1 VKSLARV
8 ASILSVMIVAFVAIA
23 LIGVNLYVQ
32 SQGTQARIQQEL
44 SQRLGTPLHIRSASV
59 TPWGGLT
66 LTGITIPQTSPA
78 TSSDFLDAKSFHLHV
93 RLLSL
98 FSRQLVIKKV
108 SLLSPLVVWPQNS
121 DGKWRLPGGRREGR
135 HAGRPDELAAAPAKT
150 DESGASSPPDS
161 GTLTAPAGP
170 PPETAVTLSQPKT
183 DTTNNAFV
191 PEVRRVNLTSGNFR
205 FLDRSGN
212 LVATFEGVDFHSTMR
227 SVLSLRGT
235 AKIAKV
241 SLRDRFFLEQLQSP
255 LHYEPNQ
262 LDLSN
267 ISAHVGGGEMS
278 GQFSVQPQAKDSP
291 FSASVKFRNAEA
303 DRLIA
308 EAGGP
313 KGVVQGKLEGNFQA
327 SGKTADRVALDGGG
341 EIFLR
346 NGQVQQYSL
355 LVALGQI
362 LQIEELTQLHL
373 EQAEARY
380 HINSGLITIDELILR
395 SPNIRLSATGTVNLN
410 GKLRL
415 DSQLAI
421 NEKVRGQLF
430 KPIRENFRP
439 IAEAGYSAV
448 DFQVSGT
455 VDRPK
460 SNLMEKVVGRD
471 LKDFV
476 SGFFGGVGKPDRAKK
491 KKSADA
497 ATNPAGATSPAPTGT
512 PGAVVPAPSPTP
524 PAP

>member
-1 VKSLARV
+1 MKSLARI
-8 ASILSVMIVAFVAIA
+8 ALFLSVIAIALAAIA

-44 SQRLGTPLHIRSASV
+44 SQRLGTPLHIRGASV

-66 LTGITIPQTSPA
+66 LTGITIPRISSA
-78 TSSDFLDAKSFHLHV
+78 SSSDFLEAKSFHLHV

-98 FSRQLVIKKV
+98 FSRRLVIKKV
-108 SLLSPLVVWPQNS
+108 SLLSPSVVWPQNEE
-121 DGKWRLPGGRREGR
+121 GKWRLPGGVAEGR
-135 HAGRPDELAAAPAKT
+135 PAAAATEKPEERMVAAPPGSGESVASAPRPSPMPPRAAKQT
-150 DESGASSPPDS
+150 PEKADS
-161 GTLTAPAGP
+161 
-170 PPETAVTLSQPKT
+170 
-183 DTTNNAFV
+183 AFV
-191 PEVRRVNLTSGNFR
+191 PEIRRVNVTNGNFR

-212 LVATFEGVDFHSTMR
+212 MVSSFEGVDFHSSLR
-227 SVLSLRGT
+227 NAVALRGT

-241 SLRDRFFLEQLQSP
+241 SLRNRFFLLHLQSP
-255 LHYEPNQ
+255 LHYDPKG

-267 ISAHVGGGEMS
+267 IFAQAGGGEIS
-278 GQFSVQPQAKDSP
+278 GHCTMEPQAKDSP
-291 FSASVKFRNAEA
+291 FSATVKFRNVQA
-303 DRLIA
+303 DQIIA

-313 KGVVQGKLEGNFQA
+313 KGMVQGKLEGNLQA
-327 SGKTADRVALDGGG
+327 TGKTADPSALTGGG

-355 LVALGQI
+355 LVALGQV
-362 LQIEELTQLHL
+362 LQIEELMQLQL

-380 HINSGLITIDELILR
+380 HLSPGLVTIDQLLLR
-395 SPNIRLSATGTVNLN
+395 SPNIRLSATGTVTFN

-421 NEKVRGQLF
+421 NDKIRGQLF
-430 KPIRENFRP
+430 KPIRDNFRP

-455 VDRPK
+455 IDRPK
-460 SNLMEKVVGRD
+460 SNLVEKVVGRD

-476 SGFFGGVGKPDRAKK
+476 SGLLGGGGKSDRPKK
-491 KKSADA
+491 KKSVDA
-497 ATNPAGATSPAPTGT
+497 ASTPAEQMSPL
-512 PGAVVPAPSPTP
+512 PGASRTIVPTASPTSPTP
-524 PAP
+524 